1 MFEKYKVQI
10 IIGAILLISLG
21 TIYGYIKTKEEE
33 EYFVYDEDATTIEI
47 KDFYVDVKG
56 AVKNPGVYKF
66 KNGDRVID
74 AIKIAGDI
82 NKNASTSN
90 INLSKRLTPEMVVY
104 VYTLK
109 EIEASSK
116 SLQCDTTCNCE
127 VIEPNNCIEEEIKE
141 GKININTAS
150 IKELTTLNSIG
161 EAKAESI
168 IKYREENGPF
178 KNIIDIKNIS
188 GIGDKVYEQIKDKI
202 TI

>member
-66 KNGDRVID
+66 KNGDRVI
-74 AIKIAGDI
+74 
-82 NKNASTSN
+82 
-90 INLSKRLTPEMVVY
+90 
-104 VYTLK
+104 
-109 EIEASSK
+109 EASSK

-127 VIEPNNCIEEEIKE
+127 VIEPNNCIENEIKE

-178 KNIIDIKNIS
+178 KNTTDIKNIS